1 MKLIDVRVAIG
12 DEEDEGL
19 NETTLL
25 GDRINETS
33 VRYFVLTDRKY
44 ECMHLYKFEDTV
56 EELFPECISGVYDD
70 NTTLEVLG
78 YTHIKSGYYI
88 NQEDNETDDDMLYD
102 PDDEDFGDD

>member
-12 DEEDEGL
+12 DGDGD
-19 NETTLL
+19 ETTLL
-25 GDRINETS
+25 GDRITETT

-44 ECMHLYKFEDTV
+44 ERLPLYKFEDTFEDLV
-56 EELFPECISGVYDD
+56 PECISGIYDD

-88 NQEDNETDDDMLYD
+88 NQDNDETDDDMLYE
-102 PDDEDFGDD
+102 PDDEDFDDDDD